1 MSGWYVFSSMG
12 FYPVCPG
19 SNEYVLG
26 IPLFDSVSI
35 ESPNGKQMLIH
46 TDNNNPQSNFVAS
59 VQLEG
64 QDYTK
69 LYITHEDILAGKSL
83 DFRLGLAPSYRAYSS
98 DELPFS
104 ISKK

>member
-1 MSGWYVFSSMG
+1 YVFSSMG

-35 ESPNGKQMLIH
+35 ELPSGKQMLIH
-46 TDNNNPQSNFVAS
+46 TDNNNPQSNFVAN

-83 DFRLGLAPSYRAYSS
+83 DFRLGLAPSYRSYSS